1 MPPLTETQRY
11 QIEHD
16 IRLGVDNKTIAK
28 GIGCTSRTI
37 GREVGRCGGR
47 AGYQAADAQA
57 DRQRCAQNSAAN
69 HPTVPVELWP
79 PIEAAILRKLSPE
92 QAIEELKLSISVSA
106 IYRYLRRHHKKRP
119 RQQLRHYAAS
129 QRRGGK
135 KAKMAWVHRAKTIH
149 QRPKAVLTRD
159 MIGHLECDSIVG
171 KRNEPHKIVVLLDR
185 ALRLVRLGW
194 VPDGSAAAVARHIAG
209 WQQDHTGI
217 PILSL
222 TTDQG
227 YEFSA
232 LPELLPGRLYA
243 CDPGKPYQKG
253 QVEHMNKLIRQYIPK
268 GKSLRHCTQAKLD
281 WVANELNHRPRKRL
295 SWNSPAKLLSIL
307 TTAATS

>member
-1 MPPLTETQRY
+1 MAPLTLTQRY

-16 IRLGVDNKTIAK
+16 IRLGLTNKAIA
-28 GIGCTSRTI
+28 IGVGCSKRTI
-37 GREVGRCGGR
+37 GREIGRCAGR
-47 AGYQAADAQA
+47 AGYRAADAQA
-57 DRQRCAQNSAAN
+57 DRQRCAGNSAAN
-69 HPTVPVELWP
+69 HPRVPAEIWP

-92 QAIEELKLSISVSA
+92 QAIEELKLTLSVSA
-106 IYRYLRRHHKKRP
+106 IYRYLRRHYKKRHCA
-119 RQQLRHYAAS
+119 QLRHYAAS

-135 KAKMAWVHRAKTIH
+135 KGKMAWVHRAKTIH
-149 QRPKAVLTRD
+149 RRPKAVLTRD
-159 MIGHLECDSIVG
+159 TIGHLECDSIVG

-185 ALRLVRLGW
+185 ALRFVRLGW
-194 VPDGSAAAVARHIAG
+194 VPDGSAAAMARHIAG
-209 WQQDHTGI
+209 WQQDGTGI

-232 LPELLPGRLYA
+232 LPELLPDCLYA
-243 CDPGKPYQKG
+243 CDAGKPYQKG

-281 WVANELNHRPRKRL
+281 WVANELNNRPRKRL